1 MTFMEIFM
9 ENAVR
14 YADRP
19 MLADSTVPN
28 GLTYAQLDDISG
40 KVYAYLKSKGIG
52 KEDFVMICLRRIFLR
67 RTWKQSKNIHA
78 RLRKK

>member
-19 MLADSTVPN
+19 VLADSTIPK

-52 KEDFVMICLRRIFLR
+52 
-67 RTWKQSKNIHA
+67 
-78 RLRKK
+78 